1 MPIAPYIISKIK
13 LWDGI
18 EEVSVNSSNQLE
30 VAIAGGISSNILST
44 KNLEY
49 GISSQMKIDW
59 NIQKAISSNIFVS
72 KNYLYGISANIS
84 SMRMSINKMDNQEN
98 SITYSS
104 AVLANT
110 DKTLVDAPG
119 AGYSIRIHHLY
130 AVNEDT
136 TDHEF
141 LVRNGSGGVPYFPF
155 YLAAYGGAV
164 AQNLKRPWD
173 LSVNTALYYD
183 YTAGTTA
190 DSFLTFGYE
199 VISSNTNNS

>member
-1 MPIAPYIISKIK
+1 MPTAPYIISKIK
-13 LWDGI
+13 LWDGT

-49 GISSQMKIDW
+49 GISSQIVKI
-59 NIQKAISSNIFVS
+59 N
-72 KNYLYGISANIS
+72 NYLYWISANVS

-110 DKTLVDAPG
+110 DKTLVAAPG
-119 AGYSIRIHHLY
+119 AGYKLRIHHIY

-141 LVRNGSGGVPYFPF
+141 NVRNGSAGVPYFPF

-173 LSVNTALYYD
+173 LTANTALYYD
-183 YTAGTTA
+183 YVAGTTA